1 MKLLVKMKNGGI
13 VNIISDKNYTNGC
26 PTCDY
31 GSCYVNYYDI
41 KLTTI
46 NIHIEVSKMFYYL
59 LSEGDMM
66 VTILPNLDK
75 ISQMEE
81 LEFAKWLK
89 TNLEQIVNKYKTLD
103 AELLKFAV
111 SSPIEI

>member
-1 MKLLVKMKNGGI
+1 MLIKMKNGGI
-13 VNIISDKNYTNGC
+13 LNITSDKDYTQGC

-46 NIHIEVSKMFYYL
+46 NIHIEVSETDEYL
-59 LSEGDMM
+59 LSEGYMM
-66 VTILPNLDK
+66 ETILPNLDE

-81 LEFAKWLK
+81 IEFIERLK
-89 TNLEQIVNKYKTLD
+89 FNLEQIVSKYK
-103 AELLKFAV
+103 V
-111 SSPIEI
+111 SYAKLEFTVNKTIEN

>member
-1 MKLLVKMKNGGI
+1 MLVKMKNGGI
-13 VNIISDKNYTNGC
+13 LNITSDKDYTQGC

-46 NIHIEVSKMFYYL
+46 NIHIEVSETYEYL
-59 LSEGDMM
+59 LSEGYMM
-66 VTILPNLDK
+66 ETILPNLDE

-81 LEFAKWLK
+81 IEFIEWLK
-89 TNLEQIVNKYKTLD
+89 FNLEQIVSKYK
-103 AELLKFAV
+103 V
-111 SSPIEI
+111 SYAKLEFTVNKTIEN

>member
-1 MKLLVKMKNGGI
+1 MLVKMKNGGI
-13 VNIISDKNYTNGC
+13 LNITSDKDYTHGC

-46 NIHIEVSKMFYYL
+46 NIHIEVSKMYGYL
-59 LSEGDMM
+59 LSEGHMM
-66 VTILPNLDK
+66 ETILPNLDK

-81 LEFAKWLK
+81 LEFAEWLK
-89 TNLEQIVNKYKTLD
+89 TNLEQIVSKYQTLEDARFEFTISKT
-103 AELLKFAV
+103 
-111 SSPIEI
+111 I